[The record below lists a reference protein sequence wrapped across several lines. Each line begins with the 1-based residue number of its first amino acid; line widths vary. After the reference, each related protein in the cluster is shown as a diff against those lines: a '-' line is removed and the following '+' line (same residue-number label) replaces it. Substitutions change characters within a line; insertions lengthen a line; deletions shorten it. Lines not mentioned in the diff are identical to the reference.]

1 MKHFLWLLSFSCC
14 LLTGFIACIKNSNP
28 SAGAKGT
35 APLILS
41 ATNVKRGAP
50 VVAVVDGSSSPD
62 IRWTVTPS
70 DLAHI
75 IPGNGQAMVLF
86 PRPGSYRITA
96 NYVSGA
102 DSSLDSASSMVH
114 VNDSTYAPVQPG
126 NLDTTSMACVQVTL
140 TPALD
145 SSSRLM
151 MLVQSTSVYDCF
163 PTFIWADTAGG
174 QSGSIGIG
182 LLEIISGS
190 LYGNCNGAKNPAVS
204 YLFPGDNL
212 SGPLPDGVYPI
223 SVTMNNT
230 TYQGSYTVEGNVYTF
245 NWSYTSGVTI
255 SPTQVSRP

>member
-1 MKHFLWLLSFSCC
+1 MKHFLWILSFSCC
-14 LLTGFIACIKNSNP
+14 LLTGFIACNKNSNL

-35 APLILS
+35 ATLTLS

-50 VVAVVDGSSSPD
+50 VVAAVEGSSSPD

-96 NYVSGA
+96 NYASGA
-102 DSSLDSASSMVH
+102 DSSLDSASSMIH

-126 NLDTTSMACVQVTL
+126 NLDTTSMAGVQVTL

-145 SSSRLM
+145 SNSRLM
-151 MLVQSTSVYDCF
+151 LLVQSTGVFDCF
-163 PTFIWADTAGG
+163 PTFVWADTLGY
-174 QSGSIGIG
+174 SGSIQIG

-204 YLFPGDNL
+204 YLFPGDFQN
-212 SGPLPDGVYPI
+212 GPLADGVYPI

-230 TYQGSYTVEGNVYTF
+230 RYQGSYTVTGNTYTF